1 MKKNSITSSEEEIQ
15 EETKDLKYTH
25 IITVTGNNHSACEW
39 DEEGFEQYSV
49 SSYLKRYK
57 QLFIE
62 SNNEILWKKEL
73 EDALRKER
81 YIAYIEVEDRTNLV
95 SESRFFGNTFGTK
108 RVEVWKVQIINH
120 IVLDNSK

>member
-1 MKKNSITSSEEEIQ
+1 M
-15 EETKDLKYTH
+15 
-25 IITVTGNNHSACEW
+25 
-39 DEEGFEQYSV
+39 
-49 SSYLKRYK
+49 
-57 QLFIE
+57 FIE